1 MAVIII
7 HRVNKICKILLLFAV
22 FCLFCG
28 RVGRSPSIA
37 SVRAP
42 DSGFLELSRRSVLPD
57 LMIFQSVNNN
67 TLNQSYYAIELQTP
81 VGHAWMHPCP
91 TLFDSSIT
99 MLWSRPRN
107 TIPFRPRYSGSFSCI
122 MVALLLLSGDVE
134 CNPGPS
140 CQPTS
145 LRFGYINICSAVH
158 KTALIHDI
166 LTDHS
171 LDVLA
176 ISETRFQSDMPN
188 SILARRRVGG
198 VLGRAFVSF
207 ADC

>member
-1 MAVIII
+1 MAVINI

-28 RVGRSPSIA
+28 RVDRSPSIA

-42 DSGFLELSRRSVLPD
+42 DSSFLAHPSHSVLPD

-67 TLNQSYYAIELQTP
+67 TLFQSYYAIELQTP

-91 TLFDSSIT
+91 SLFDSSIT

-176 ISETRFQSDMPN
+176 ISETRFRSVIFIIF
-188 SILARRRVGG
+188 ILAISIFQVFKKC
-198 VLGRAFVSF
+198 FVIFSE
-207 ADC
+207 

>member
-1 MAVIII
+1 
-7 HRVNKICKILLLFAV
+7 
-22 FCLFCG
+22 
-28 RVGRSPSIA
+28 
-37 SVRAP
+37 
-42 DSGFLELSRRSVLPD
+42 
-57 LMIFQSVNNN
+57 
-67 TLNQSYYAIELQTP
+67 
-81 VGHAWMHPCP
+81 
-91 TLFDSSIT
+91 

-140 CQPTS
+140 CQS
-145 LRFGYINICSAVH
+145 SSIRFGYINICSAVH

-166 LTDHS
+166 WTDHS

-188 SILARRRVGG
+188 SILDDVAPEGFSVEHSFCSRTANHPAGGGLALIHRNNITVQPVRYSLHSPSSFELQVLRVT
-198 VLGRAFVSF
+198 FVQAVCYDRECLSTTLSI
-207 ADC
+207 ACNIL